1 MTLVRTF
8 QVLRDQWWVVVLV
21 ALLGAGVAT
30 GAAEWRN
37 RSLEPNFE
45 AIAPLT
51 VLRLPEEKDDRFDR
65 RVSTVITQAR
75 STVRSQLVDSE
86 MRVEEGEAG
95 GVVNF
100 VATAFTSD
108 EALANATGLRRA
120 YLDSL
125 PAATAEE
132 QLNPILDSII
142 EEVEIIEQQLADLR
156 GTPTSDPVIEA
167 QRSALLSRMGS
178 TVEESASLEALLLD
192 PDLTEEERI
201 EAEDR
206 LESLEDLIETL
217 ETRLEEL
224 PPGETTAID
233 SPATRLEILVLERRL
248 RNLESRYVASAVQQ
262 SEAGTEGLVGE
273 PSVID
278 LTSAEISRTLAF
290 LVGLAAGVLV
300 SGVGVLGIDRLQR
313 PVRSSE
319 DVSGVPVVALDRR
332 KERSD
337 STFEW
342 YHQAHEP
349 SRRAAI
355 QALRANLDR
364 LSAYKIVVVTGV
376 GTLDGDVQQL
386 ATDLGGAV
394 AASGRKVFLI
404 DANFDNQTGRIG
416 SDATLADMLASQ
428 DDSVPDPPQIK
439 HLLDER
445 AEVTPNLLVV
455 PAGPIASD
463 PVDALAGAAFKQIVV
478 EAAELADVVILS
490 APAVGTPG
498 GDAIA
503 IHSRVALLV
512 AERKRT
518 RREDVLES
526 VGHLEDANVTVAAV
540 ALISGAVRLKSV
552 PARGKM
558 AARWRPRAAGTHK
571 RRSPTDGQSR
581 SE

>member
-1 MTLVRTF
+1 MI
-8 QVLRDQWWVVVLV
+8 VLV
-21 ALLGAGVAT
+21 ALLGAGVAL

-37 RSLEPNFE
+37 RNLEPTFE

-51 VLRLPEEKDDRFDR
+51 VLRLPEERDDGFDR
-65 RVSTVITQAR
+65 RVSTVVSEAR
-75 STVRSQLVDSE
+75 STVDSQLVGSD
-86 MRVEEGEAG
+86 MRVEEGETG
-95 GVVNF
+95 GVVHF
-100 VATAFTSD
+100 VATASTSD
-108 EALANATGLRRA
+108 EALAAATDLRDA
-120 YLDSL
+120 YLDSR
-125 PAATAEE
+125 PASTAEE
-132 QLNPILDSII
+132 QLNPVLGAIL
-142 EEVEIIEQQLADLR
+142 EEVEIVEQELAELR
-156 GTPTSDPVIEA
+156 GTPTNDAVVEA
-167 QRSALLSRMGS
+167 QRSALLSSMGS
-178 TVEESASLEALLLD
+178 AIEESASLEALLLD
-192 PDLTEEERI
+192 PDLSEEESI

-206 LESLEDLIETL
+206 LESLEALMETL
-217 ETRLEEL
+217 RTRLEEL

-248 RNLESRYVASAVQQ
+248 RDLESRYVASAVQQ
-262 SEAGTEGLVGE
+262 NESGTEGLVGE
-273 PSVID
+273 PFVDD

-364 LSAYKIVVVTGV
+364 FSDYKIAMVTCV

-404 DANFDNQTGRIG
+404 DANFDNQTARIG
-416 SDATLADMLASQ
+416 SEATLADILVSQ
-428 DDSVPDPPQIK
+428 DDSVPEPPQIK
-439 HLLDER
+439 RLLDER
-445 AEVTPNLLVV
+445 AEVTTNLLVV
-455 PAGPIASD
+455 PSGSIATD
-463 PVDALAGAAFKQIVV
+463 PVDALASAAFKQIVV
-478 EAAELADVVILS
+478 GAAELADVVILS

-503 IHSRVALLV
+503 MHSTVALLV

-518 RREDVLES
+518 RGEDVLES

-540 ALISGAVRLKSV
+540 ALVAGAIRLNRV

-558 AARWRPRAAGTHK
+558 AARWRPRAAGNHK
-571 RRSPTDGQSR
+571 RRSPT
-581 SE
+581 